1 MKAAGKSNRRG
12 YRYRGHAPP
21 RFAQGSRSGRR
32 RPPLHDLSCVTY
44 YPPFHVA
51 ESIQKPVQSPQTD
64 APVFHRGP
72 KDAMSIATLNDIF
85 FAAVERNLEKV
96 MLYREAGKWLPI
108 SCSQFEEKVARTARA
123 LYSWGIRSGHRVAI
137 LSENRPEWPI
147 ADMSSLLLGGVTV
160 PLYTTLTPE
169 QTAFVLS
176 DAGCRIIFAS
186 SDQQLHKVISILP
199 KTQIEKI
206 VVMDDLKFTGDL
218 LPFAEKCITMRQL
231 TQSGPG
237 KLDPEID
244 QQARSVARDDLAT
257 IVYTSGTTGTSKGAM
272 LTHGNIASNIMCSL
286 LGFNMRPGL
295 VSISFLPLCHITA
308 RHVDL
313 SMLYHGVTL
322 AYCPFI
328 EQLPQGLLEVKPS
341 LFVAVPRVYEKI
353 YAQAERQAQ
362 GFPKRTIYEWALT
375 VGREFKP
382 SILAGKIPK
391 SSRWRLAYKLVF
403 SKIRA
408 GMGGKVETFISG
420 GAPLGRELAEWYA
433 TVGIRIHEGYGL
445 TETSPVIAVN
455 TPVNHRIGTV
465 GKILP
470 NIEVRIAE
478 DGEILVR
485 GPSVFKGYWN
495 RPVETKAAL
504 QDGWFK
510 TGDIGNID
518 ADGYLSVTDR
528 KKDLIKTSGGKF
540 IAPQPIENALKLNPY
555 VGVAAIL
562 GDRRKFPAVM
572 ISPNFTRLEE
582 WAREN
587 GIPFSSRSE
596 LTANSKVHRLYEGV
610 VEEQNQN
617 LARFEKLKRVIVVP
631 DEFTAEN
638 GALTPTLKLRR
649 RVIEERYKQQIDEL
663 YAQAETVHTH

>member
-1 MKAAGKSNRRG
+1 M
-12 YRYRGHAPP
+12 
-21 RFAQGSRSGRR
+21 
-32 RPPLHDLSCVTY
+32 LCL
-44 YPPFHVA
+44 FHVA
-51 ESIQKPVQSPQTD
+51 ESIQKTVQFPQIRHTIFRR
-64 APVFHRGP
+64 APN
-72 KDAMSIATLNDIF
+72 DAMTIATLNDIF
-85 FAAVERNLEKV
+85 FAAVERNLDQI

-108 SCSQFEEKVARTARA
+108 SSREFGQKVARTARV
-123 LYSWGIRSGHRVAI
+123 LHSWGIQPGDRIAL

-147 ADMSSLLLGGVTV
+147 ADVSSLLLGAVTV
-160 PLYTTLTPE
+160 PLYTTLTAD
-169 QTAFVLS
+169 QTAFALS
-176 DAGCRIIFAS
+176 DASCRAIFIS

-199 KTQIEKI
+199 KTPIEKI
-206 VVMDDLKFTGDL
+206 VVMDDLEFTGDL
-218 LPFAEKCITMRQL
+218 APFADRCATMRDI
-231 TQSGPG
+231 TQQGPEN
-237 KLDPEID
+237 LDADIEG
-244 QQARSVARDDLAT
+244 QARAITPEDLAT

-272 LTHGNIASNIMCSL
+272 LTHGNIASNIQCSL

-308 RHVDL
+308 RHVDF

-328 EQLPQGLLEVKPS
+328 ERLPEALLEVKPS

-362 GFPKRTIYEWALT
+362 GFPKRTIYDWALA
-375 VGREFKP
+375 VGREHKP
-382 SILAGKIPK
+382 DILAGKIPT
-391 SSRWRLAYKLVF
+391 SRSWRLAYKLVF
-403 SKIRA
+403 SKIRS

-465 GKILP
+465 GKILA
-470 NIEVRIAE
+470 NLEVHIAE

-495 RPVETKAAL
+495 RPEETKAAL
-504 QDGWFK
+504 EDGWFK

-555 VGVAAIL
+555 VGIPAIL

-572 ISPNFTRLEE
+572 ISPNFVRLEE
-582 WAREN
+582 WALAN
-587 GIPFSSRSE
+587 GISYSSRAE
-596 LTANSKVHRLYEGV
+596 LIANPKVQSLYEGL

-617 LARFEKLKRVIVVP
+617 LARFEKLKRVMLVP
-631 DEFTAEN
+631 DEFTLDN

-649 RVIEERYKQQIDEL
+649 RVIEERYKKQIDQL
-663 YAQAETVHTH
+663 YAQADVASVP